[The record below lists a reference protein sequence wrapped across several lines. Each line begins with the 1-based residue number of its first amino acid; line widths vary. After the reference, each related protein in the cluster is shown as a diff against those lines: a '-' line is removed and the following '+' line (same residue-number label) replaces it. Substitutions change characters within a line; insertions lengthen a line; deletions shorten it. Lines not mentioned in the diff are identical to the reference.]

1 MSIKHKAIYQAI
13 KLLDQGT
20 TLARLC
26 LFLIIKA
33 NNGLNEV
40 IQRNKQDACGECE
53 KETARDFFLYSLFHN
68 LNPINT

>member
-1 MSIKHKAIYQAI
+1 VSIKHKAIYQAI
-13 KLLDQGT
+13 KLLDYST

-33 NNGLNEV
+33 HDGFDKV

-53 KETARDFFLYSLFHN
+53 KETARDFF
-68 LNPINT
+68 